1 MVPLVIRPAN
11 IPYTFQ
17 GLIRFVASKNC
28 LEYCLGQYETI
39 ICYTAGQWEIVAR
52 RICNSNSALGSG
64 QAYAEFQTDIDPIST
79 QRYNGKR
86 QHDRLPAVRSYPNDP
101 NDYAQIA
108 PGTQYSR
115 AIAILGG
122 SQKKKN
128 TSALRALLRPL
139 SLGGPLKHVRNSSL
153 RNLQSF
159 TDKRARPSLD
169 PFQSCAVRI

>member
-122 SQKKKN
+122 SQKKKKHF
-128 TSALRALLRPL
+128 
-139 SLGGPLKHVRNSSL
+139 GPQGIAPPPFPRGASEACAQFK
-153 RNLQSF
+153 
-159 TDKRARPSLD
+159 PSKPTILH
-169 PFQSCAVRI
+169 R